1 MIDWCSQTNMH
12 LWTLT
17 CACML
22 MQACPCA
29 HTHTHACTPTHNCIN
44 VCVYVCVCVCVCTHT
59 HTNAHTHTH
68 TESVVSCLLST
79 ANSKQHSFSS
89 REKNCFPKPQTM
101 TGWTQASRY
110 TVCRNSLMYFSLLLA
125 GQVLPSGAG
134 IFVLCVV
141 HVVSRSEV
149 WRTS

>member
-44 VCVYVCVCVCVCTHT
+44 VCVCMCVCVYAHT
-59 HTNAHTHTH
+59 HTQMHTHTH